1 MTEPIDELAAMR
13 RRKWDRCMQ
22 HCLDQGMTEAEALK
36 LTDEAM
42 NSPPRVPLPTLEEL
56 DAMSD
61 D

>member
-1 MTEPIDELAAMR
+1 
-13 RRKWDRCMQ
+13 MQ